1 VKLAKKSTGI
11 SALESD
17 KGKIEVSPK
26 VVARIASDAVLE
38 SYGIVGLTNKNVF
51 HDIAD
56 LLTVDN
62 ASKGVEVTMQPE
74 GAVLDL
80 YVVVQ
85 YGTRISEVVN
95 GVISRLRYTLEE
107 KMGIPVAS
115 INLHIQG
122 LQFDEGDR
130 K

>member
-1 VKLAKKSTGI
+1 LARKKNTTI
-11 SALESD
+11 SALESER
-17 KGKIEVSPK
+17 GRIEVSPK

-56 LLTVDN
+56 LLTGDN
-62 ASKGVEVTMQPE
+62 ASKGVEVAMEPE

-107 KMGIPVAS
+107 KMGIPVSS

-122 LQFDEGDR
+122 LQFDED
-130 K
+130 KK